1 MHETTMDQE
10 LEAPLEE
17 LEAWG
22 YEVEDDEG
30 PITAATPTQTL
41 TTTLCAAPR
50 GAVLGP
56 LTAYRLGATPTLT
69 ITGGSVT
76 E

>member
-1 MHETTMDQE
+1 MYETTMDQE
-10 LEAPLEE
+10 REAPLEE

-22 YEVEDDEG
+22 YDVEDDEG
-30 PITAATPTQTL
+30 PIAAATPTL
-41 TTTLCAAPR
+41 TTTVCAAPR

-69 ITGGSVT
+69 ITGGSAT